1 MAKKVR
7 KSIDKWKQKKW
18 YTLVVPEVFGNV
30 ELKETLADDPN
41 KLIGRKVKMTLA
53 DIINDWSKQNIKL
66 FFKIDRVEGD
76 KAYTRFDSHELTK
89 DYLRSLV
96 RRRTSMIY
104 GNFVVTTADG
114 YKVRVKP
121 YAFTLKR
128 IQTTKKEKIRAIM
141 KEITEN
147 TAKKLEFNQ
156 FIQAVVLGK
165 LASDIYKEARLISP
179 LRRVE
184 IGKTQLESM
193 PTGSFSQNTFSEGVK
208 DTESVTV

>member
-18 YTLVVPEVFGNV
+18 YTLVVPEIFGNV
-30 ELKETLADDPN
+30 ELKETLADDPA

-53 DIINDWSKQNIKL
+53 DIINDWSKQNVKL

-76 KAYTRFDSHELTK
+76 KAYTRFDSHELTR

-114 YKVRVKP
+114 YKVRVKT

-128 IQTTKKEKIRAIM
+128 IQTTKKEKIRSIM
-141 KEITEN
+141 NDITKN
-147 TAKKLEFNQ
+147 TAEKLEFNQ
-156 FIQAVVLGK
+156 FIQSVVLGK

-193 PTGSFSQNTFSEGVK
+193 PTINFGQDTLSENVQ

>member
-66 FFKIDRVEGD
+66 FFKIERVEGD
-76 KAYTRFDSHELTK
+76 KAYTRFDSHELTR

-147 TAKKLEFNQ
+147 SAKKLEFNQ

-193 PTGSFSQNTFSEGVK
+193 PTGSFSQNTFSESVK

>member
-66 FFKIDRVEGD
+66 FFKIERVEGD
-76 KAYTRFDSHELTK
+76 KAYTRFDSHELTR

-193 PTGSFSQNTFSEGVK
+193 PAGSFSQNTFSEGVK

>member
-1 MAKKVR
+1 
-7 KSIDKWKQKKW
+7 
-18 YTLVVPEVFGNV
+18 
-30 ELKETLADDPN
+30 
-41 KLIGRKVKMTLA
+41 
-53 DIINDWSKQNIKL
+53 
-66 FFKIDRVEGD
+66 
-76 KAYTRFDSHELTK
+76 
-89 DYLRSLV
+89 
-96 RRRTSMIY
+96 
-104 GNFVVTTADG
+104 VVTTADG

-193 PTGSFSQNTFSEGVK
+193 PAGSFSQNTFSEGVK

>member
-18 YTLVVPEVFGNV
+18 YTLVVPEVFGNM
-30 ELKETLADDPN
+30 ELKETLADDQN
-41 KLIGRKVKMTLA
+41 KIIGRKVKMTLA
-53 DIINDWSKQNIKL
+53 DIINDWSKQNVKL

-76 KAYTRFDSHELTK
+76 KAYTRFDSHELTR

-128 IQTTKKEKIRAIM
+128 IQTTKKEKIRSIM
-141 KEITEN
+141 KDITEN
-147 TAKKLEFNQ
+147 TAKKLELNQ

-165 LASDIYKEARLISP
+165 LASDIYKDARLITP

-184 IGKTQLESM
+184 IGKTQLEPS
-193 PTGSFSQNTFSEGVK
+193 PTDQFGKKILSENVGNK
-208 DTESVTV
+208 DGVTV

>member
-66 FFKIDRVEGD
+66 FFKIERVEGD
-76 KAYTRFDSHELTK
+76 KAYTRFDSHELTR

-128 IQTTKKEKIRAIM
+128 IQTTKREKIRAIM

-147 TAKKLEFNQ
+147 SAKKLEFNQ

-193 PTGSFSQNTFSEGVK
+193 PTGSFSQNTFSESVK